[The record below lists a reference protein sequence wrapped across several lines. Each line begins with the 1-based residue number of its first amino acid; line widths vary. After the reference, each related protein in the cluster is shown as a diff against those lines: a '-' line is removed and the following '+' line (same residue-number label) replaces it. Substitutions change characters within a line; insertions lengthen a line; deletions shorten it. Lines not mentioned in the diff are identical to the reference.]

1 MSLITFLCFI
11 YHWLIVNWDTS
22 AILVIC
28 RKLKTGND
36 IIYNLSP
43 SLRIKRYIHLSTFLH
58 GSKEYET
65 NTLIHTFYIVSTTFY
80 RINTHAC
87 TNNLQPLKHSTFQ
100 GTVWNKGWVNG
111 KWCTNVERDKSAIK
125 ENVERSVNKRWKI
138 YSECIFAR
146 YLLIPQSA
154 IPSEYLKVFFVV
166 TPPPPNKDICNCVI
180 KRIHLFLYI
189 WQCIHIILT

>member
-1 MSLITFLCFI
+1 MSDKFPKGRKTANKKTPSLFPLDITLYLKEVGLDTFSMSLITLLCFI

-111 KWCTNVERDKSAIK
+111 KWCTNVERD
-125 ENVERSVNKRWKI
+125 
-138 YSECIFAR
+138 
-146 YLLIPQSA
+146 
-154 IPSEYLKVFFVV
+154 
-166 TPPPPNKDICNCVI
+166 
-180 KRIHLFLYI
+180 
-189 WQCIHIILT
+189 